1 MVHTRLASI
10 RKKKYILPTNKSKSD
25 TINTTDDSDETPFK
39 ITLKVK
45 DDSAV
50 PDNQTQAAASTQD
63 EVSSSGGT
71 KEATTEFGV
80 PQTQAQV
87 FVASLGGKKA
97 TELEKT
103 PVEEPITGEKSS
115 NGVSRGVV
123 VGTTAPPVGTSEERA
138 TEDSAN
144 VETSPTLSKLT
155 PEDDVFSDLN
165 CEITKLLPSPE
176 RKSIVKSLK
185 RVSSSLI
192 TCQRLYSKHV
202 ERYQKQEIQMLDQVM
217 QSKLVER
224 KTSEK
229 IVTLEQQVAKLE
241 ATTDKLRFQ
250 LRQRNMHEGD
260 LRKTYLAQKR
270 EQKALDEAKIL
281 KLEKELQKMKNAP
294 AGGGKNTMTMKLE
307 NEKLKESLRS
317 TKVLHK
323 DQLRIKEGL
332 ITDQNS
338 TIKSLKSKVKTLEN
352 SLEKLNS
359 KFSDFQRQ
367 SVSNIAKL
375 EHKKELI
382 EIKEKQKK
390 STESKKRKEMAREK
404 EFQKRKLQDAIN
416 LHSDLSLHMPDEN
429 KYVQRKIINNFRH
442 KQQSNSV
449 SAPYLVS
456 PPQFM
461 SASVSTPTTP
471 YSSYAATKQVAP
483 ASFYSPEVN
492 GNNTID
498 LTDCPPSQHS
508 MGMVPTFISL
518 LNSLDDD
525 NEKREKKKRKL
536 MKVCVDSARSALKK
550 KRSVEDSGNVKLTT
564 DASTSTGFSNG
575 DDSDSNENWEK
586 LSSDDRK
593 LPANKNLPPTRK
605 SVAKHDSDTT
615 CDFDES
621 QSLL

>member
-1 MVHTRLASI
+1 M
-10 RKKKYILPTNKSKSD
+10 K
-25 TINTTDDSDETPFK
+25 
-39 ITLKVK
+39 
-45 DDSAV
+45 
-50 PDNQTQAAASTQD
+50 
-63 EVSSSGGT
+63 
-71 KEATTEFGV
+71 
-80 PQTQAQV
+80 
-87 FVASLGGKKA
+87 
-97 TELEKT
+97 KT

-260 LRKTYLAQKR
+260 LRKTYLDQKR

-390 STESKKRKEMAREK
+390 SGITTTIYVC
-404 EFQKRKLQDAIN
+404 QCIDA
-416 LHSDLSLHMPDEN
+416 
-429 KYVQRKIINNFRH
+429 Y
-442 KQQSNSV
+442 
-449 SAPYLVS
+449 Y
-456 PPQFM
+456 
-461 SASVSTPTTP
+461 
-471 YSSYAATKQVAP
+471 
-483 ASFYSPEVN
+483 
-492 GNNTID
+492 
-498 LTDCPPSQHS
+498 
-508 MGMVPTFISL
+508 SL
-518 LNSLDDD
+518 LVLCCYEASSSFL
-525 NEKREKKKRKL
+525 L
-536 MKVCVDSARSALKK
+536 L
-550 KRSVEDSGNVKLTT
+550 SG
-564 DASTSTGFSNG
+564 GQ
-575 DDSDSNENWEK
+575 W
-586 LSSDDRK
+586 
-593 LPANKNLPPTRK
+593 
-605 SVAKHDSDTT
+605 
-615 CDFDES
+615 
-621 QSLL
+621 